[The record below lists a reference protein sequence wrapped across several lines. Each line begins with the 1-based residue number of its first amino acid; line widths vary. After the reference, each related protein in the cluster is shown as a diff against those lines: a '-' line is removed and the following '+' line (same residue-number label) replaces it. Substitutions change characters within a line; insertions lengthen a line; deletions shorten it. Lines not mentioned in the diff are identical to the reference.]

1 LGLHPKLCINVYIS
15 KKQKTFS
22 GHFTSGLK
30 FSIICIETL
39 LSCVPLKMGGSS
51 LLFLKA
57 NFKAKNGTFLIN
69 YINFEIQ
76 LYFLR
81 MLSFKKIQN
90 GEKKLTGS
98 ELNKIKYHIK
108 WPKIHQKNYL
118 FVILY
123 KTETCKESKF
133 LLLSNLDCKNIYM
146 PSKFHLICQGQVSRT
161 NCFVGFF

>member
-1 LGLHPKLCINVYIS
+1 
-15 KKQKTFS
+15 
-22 GHFTSGLK
+22 
-30 FSIICIETL
+30 
-39 LSCVPLKMGGSS
+39 
-51 LLFLKA
+51 
-57 NFKAKNGTFLIN
+57 
-69 YINFEIQ
+69 
-76 LYFLR
+76 

-108 WPKIHQKNYL
+108 WPKIHQKNYI

-146 PSKFHLICQGQVSRT
+146 SSKFHLICQGQVSRT